1 MTVQKCQSD
10 FAHALRDP
18 DLAVPAG
25 VTSHNSDAP
34 RERFAVYRNN
44 VMVGL
49 SGALEARFP
58 ATRKIVG
65 EDFFKGA
72 AKLFAAT
79 RPPRSP
85 LMMFYGDGFPAF
97 LADFEPAR
105 EVPYLADVARLE
117 AARPRAYHAADAKP
131 LTPAA
136 LSGVA
141 LDTLAGSCFTL
152 HASVEIVASDYP
164 IVTIWAM
171 NAGESDLAPLTDW
184 RGEDALVSRPGCDV
198 EVRRLPP
205 GGKTFLL
212 CLAAGKP
219 LGAAAAA
226 ALAANA
232 SFDLAANLAALFAGL
247 AIEMTHQ
254 SNEAPLL

>member
-1 MTVQKCQSD
+1 MQICQND
-10 FAHALRDP
+10 FARALRNP
-18 DLAVPAG
+18 DLAVPPG
-25 VTSHNSDAP
+25 VTSHNSDTP

-49 SGALEARFP
+49 VSALEARFP
-58 ATRKIVG
+58 ATRKIAG
-65 EDFFKGA
+65 ADFFKDT
-72 AKLFAAT
+72 AKLFVAT
-79 RPPRSP
+79 RPPRAP
-85 LMMFYGDGFPAF
+85 LMLFYGDEFPAF

-105 EVPYLADVARLE
+105 DVPYLADVARLE
-117 AARPRAYHAADAKP
+117 AARTRAYHAADAKP
-131 LTPAA
+131 LAPAA

-171 NAGESDLAPLTDW
+171 NSGEIDLAPITDW
-184 RGEDALVSRPGCDV
+184 RGEDALVLRPGLDV

-205 GGKTFLL
+205 GAKTFLQNL
-212 CLAAGKP
+212 VAGDP
-219 LGAAAAA
+219 LGAAAAS

-232 SFDLAANLAALFAGL
+232 RFDLAANLAALFAGL
-247 AIEMTHQ
+247 AIEMTNQ
-254 SNEAPLL
+254 PVEAPLP

>member
-1 MTVQKCQSD
+1 MAVQKCQSD
-10 FAHALRDP
+10 FADALRNP
-18 DLAVPAG
+18 DLAVPQG
-25 VTSHNSDAP
+25 VTSHSSDTP

-49 SGALEARFP
+49 AGALEARFP

-79 RPPRSP
+79 QPPRSP
-85 LMMFYGDGFPAF
+85 LMMFYGDEFPAF

-105 EVPYLADVARLE
+105 DVPYLADVARLE
-117 AARPRAYHAADAKP
+117 AARTRAYHAADAKP

-136 LSGVA
+136 LVGGLPDA
-141 LDTLAGSCFTL
+141 LAAMRFDL
-152 HASVEIVASDYP
+152 HPSVEIVASNYP

-171 NAGESDLAPLTDW
+171 NSGEIDLAPITDW
-184 RGEDALVSRPGCDV
+184 RGEDALVSRPRFDV

-205 GGKTFLL
+205 GGKTFLQN
-212 CLAAGKP
+212 LAAKSP
-219 LGAAAAA
+219 LGEAAAA
-226 ALAANA
+226 ALAGNP
-232 SFDLAANLAALFAGL
+232 SFDLAANLAALAGL
-247 AIEMTHQ
+247 AIEMTQ
-254 SNEAPLL
+254 PNEAPLP

>member
-1 MTVQKCQSD
+1 MAVQKCQSD
-10 FAHALRDP
+10 FARALRNP
-18 DLAVPAG
+18 DLAVPHG
-25 VTSHNSDAP
+25 VTTHSSDTP
-34 RERFAVYRNN
+34 KERFAVYRNN
-44 VMVGL
+44 VVVGL
-49 SGALEARFP
+49 VGALEARFP

-79 RPPRSP
+79 EPPRSP
-85 LMMFYGDGFPAF
+85 LMLLYGDGFPAF
-97 LADFEPAR
+97 LEGFEPAR
-105 EVPYLADVARLE
+105 GVPYLADVARLE
-117 AARPRAYHAADAKP
+117 AARTRAYHAADAKP

-171 NAGESDLAPLTDW
+171 NSGEIDLVPLTDW
-184 RGEDALVSRPGCDV
+184 RGENALVSRPGSDV
-198 EVRRLPP
+198 EVRRLPA
-205 GGKTFLL
+205 GAKTFLQS
-212 CLAAGKP
+212 LAAGKP
-219 LGAAAAA
+219 LGAAAAS

-247 AIEMTHQ
+247 AIETI
-254 SNEAPLL
+254 NEPFEVPLP